1 MILLNH
7 MRYNKFFAK
16 FLILIAVFT
25 VMFGDFS
32 FKVSAQIQ
40 DGAYCVAECQVEPTS
55 PECCNCLALSPN
67 GKTLG
72 CLAVSVANMAVYIFV
87 PLIFMA
93 VFVIFIYGLMN
104 YIRQA
109 GDQKKREEA
118 N

>member
-1 MILLNH
+1 

-109 GDQKKREEA
+109 GDQKKREEGVKYMI
-118 N
+118 